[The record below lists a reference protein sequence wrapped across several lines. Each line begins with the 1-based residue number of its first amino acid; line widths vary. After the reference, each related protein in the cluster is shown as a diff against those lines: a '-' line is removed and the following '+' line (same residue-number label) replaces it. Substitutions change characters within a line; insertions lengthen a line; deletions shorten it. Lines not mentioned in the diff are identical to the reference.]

1 MCLCCEA
8 EDYGCSLLTKLALTN
23 TLVYKYG
30 GLWLQKTNLQAA
42 KYANAA
48 RGFKTQ
54 IHKPV
59 GRITV
64 IMSIFYIQS
73 FVVNG

>member
-23 TLVYKYG
+23 TVFYKYG
-30 GLWLQKTNLQAA
+30 GLWLQKTNLPAA

-48 RGFKTQ
+48 RL
-54 IHKPV
+54 
-59 GRITV
+59 
-64 IMSIFYIQS
+64 
-73 FVVNG
+73 

>member
-1 MCLCCEA
+1 MCLCCET
-8 EDYGCSLLTKLALTN
+8 EHYGCSLLTKLALTN

-30 GLWLQKTNLQAA
+30 GLWLQKTNLTA

-48 RGFKTQ
+48 RGFKMQ